1 MPESNAV
8 RFINAYN
15 TIDQS
20 IRAIYNFRRN
30 ISFADMI
37 RRSVPLNSVVRRYE
51 DKLIDY
57 ARLRNAIIHNS
68 TDERV
73 IAEPHD
79 DVVLEMERIAELIS
93 TPPLVLQCI
102 PRKDVYILDGAT
114 PLKRAIEITA
124 ATGYRAI
131 PVYWEERLIG
141 VVHNGRLVEV
151 LGQCIT
157 NGGDLSQFCESTPI
171 KDVVQES
178 DIDMTYTIRSEKLT
192 VQEALDIFYNNRKI
206 LAIIITKK
214 GNFLERPISIVTM
227 GDIIDLNKIVDDY
240 SK

>member
-79 DVVLEMERIAELIS
+79 DVVIEMERIAELIS
-93 TPPLVLQCI
+93 TPPLVLQSI

-124 ATGYRAI
+124 TTGYRAI

-151 LGQCIT
+151 LGHCIA
-157 NGGDLSQFCESTPI
+157 NQGDLSQFCENTPI